1 MKTRPLTT
9 FRLVIAGVAATLL
22 VPGLARADGD
32 AALGRKKAVQC
43 QACHGL
49 DGVAKIPEASNLAGQ
64 TDVYL
69 VSALHAYK
77 SGERKNDMMSTI
89 APMLSDEDIENLS
102 AYYSAIEITV
112 KVPGQ

>member
-1 MKTRPLTT
+1 MRSLIVCCC
-9 FRLVIAGVAATLL
+9 VIGVSASVL

-32 AALGRKKAVQC
+32 AVVGRKKAIQC

-49 DGVAKIPEASNLAGQ
+49 DGIAKIPEASNLAGQ

-77 SGERKNDMMSTI
+77 SGERKNDMMSSI
-89 APMLSDEDIENLS
+89 APTLSDQDIDNLA
-102 AYYSAIEITV
+102 AYYSSIEITI
-112 KVPGQ
+112 KLPGQ

>member
-1 MKTRPLTT
+1 MRSL
-9 FRLVIAGVAATLL
+9 RAVGLIVGVSVSLF

-32 AALGRKKAVQC
+32 ALIGRKKAIQC
-43 QACHGL
+43 QTCHGL
-49 DGVAKIPEASNLAGQ
+49 DGIAKIPEASNLAGQ

-77 SGERKNDMMSTI
+77 SGERKNDMMSMI
-89 APMLSDEDIENLS
+89 APMLSDQDIDNLA
-102 AYYSAIEITV
+102 AYYSSIEITV

>member
-1 MKTRPLTT
+1 MTTRFAT
-9 FRLVIAGVAATLL
+9 FHWVIVAATTTVL

-32 AALGRKKAVQC
+32 AALGRKKALQC
-43 QACHGL
+43 QTCHGL

-64 TDVYL
+64 TNVYL

-89 APMLSDEDIENLS
+89 APTLSDEDIDDLS
-102 AYYSAIEITV
+102 AYYSSIEITV

>member
-1 MKTRPLTT
+1 MRSLIVCC
-9 FRLVIAGVAATLL
+9 FVIGVSASVL

-32 AALGRKKAVQC
+32 AVVGRKKAIQC

-49 DGVAKIPEASNLAGQ
+49 DGIAKIPEASNLAGQ

-77 SGERKNDMMSTI
+77 SGERKNDMMSSI
-89 APMLSDEDIENLS
+89 APTLSDQDIDNLA
-102 AYYSAIEITV
+102 AYYSSIEITV
-112 KVPGQ
+112 KLPGQ

>member
-1 MKTRPLTT
+1 MRSLL
-9 FRLVIAGVAATLL
+9 RLVIVGVMASIL
-22 VPGLARADGD
+22 VPGLARADAD
-32 AALGRKKAVQC
+32 AAIGRKKAIQC

-49 DGVAKIPEASNLAGQ
+49 DGIAKIPEASNLAGQ

-89 APMLSDEDIENLS
+89 APMLSDQDIDNLA
-102 AYYSAIEITV
+102 AYYSSIEITV

>member
-1 MKTRPLTT
+1 MRSL
-9 FRLVIAGVAATLL
+9 RAIGLVVGVSASFL

-32 AALGRKKAVQC
+32 AVVGRKKAIQC
-43 QACHGL
+43 QTCHGL
-49 DGVAKIPEASNLAGQ
+49 DGIAKIPEASNLAGQ

-89 APMLSDEDIENLS
+89 APTLFDQDIDNLA
-102 AYYSAIEITV
+102 AYYSSIEITV

>member
-1 MKTRPLTT
+1 MRAL
-9 FRLVIAGVAATLL
+9 
-22 VPGLARADGD
+22 ADGD
-32 AALGRKKAVQC
+32 ATLGRKKAIQC

-49 DGVAKIPEASNLAGQ
+49 DGIAKIPEASNLAGQ

-77 SGERKNDMMSTI
+77 SGERKNDMMSTV
-89 APMLSDEDIENLS
+89 APTLSDEDIDNLS
-102 AYYSAIEITV
+102 AYYSSIEITV